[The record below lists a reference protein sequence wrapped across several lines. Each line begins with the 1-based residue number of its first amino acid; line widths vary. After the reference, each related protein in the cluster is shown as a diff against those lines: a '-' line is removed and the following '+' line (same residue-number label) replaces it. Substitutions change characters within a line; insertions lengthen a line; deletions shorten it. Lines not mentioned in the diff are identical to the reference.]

1 MTSIAKKKLVS
12 TRLQKLNLTKMYKQ
26 IAANKRNTIF
36 IMLGFVL
43 LVTAIGAAI
52 AYFVG
57 DWWVTAWVLIVAAI
71 YALVQYFLA
80 GSLAVAMTGAKEIT
94 KHDNPRLYNT
104 VENLAITAGLPMPK
118 VYIIN
123 DAAPN
128 AFATGR
134 DPEHAIVAATTG
146 LLDIMDNKELTAVM
160 AHELSHVKNYDI
172 RVSMITFGLVC
183 VVGFISDLGVRMM
196 WLTSHADD
204 DDRSPI
210 GLIVII
216 LTSLLAPIIASIAQM
231 AVSRERE
238 YLADAS
244 AAHLTRYPEGMI
256 SALKKLDTHARPM
269 KQQNPATEALFINNP
284 LRKNAVNNL
293 FSTHPPIEKRIERLE
308 HAKEKF

>member
-1 MTSIAKKKLVS
+1 
-12 TRLQKLNLTKMYKQ
+12 MYKQ

-57 DWWVTAWVLIVAAI
+57 DWWITVWVIGIAAI
-71 YALVQYFLA
+71 YAFVQYFLA

-94 KHDNPRLYNT
+94 KRDNPRLYNT
-104 VENLAITAGLPMPK
+104 VENLAITAGMPMPK

-183 VVGFISDLGVRMM
+183 VIGFISDLGVRMM
-196 WLTSHADD
+196 WLTSHHDD
-204 DDRSPI
+204 EDRSPI
-210 GLIVII
+210 GAIVILI
-216 LTSLLAPIIASIAQM
+216 TSLLAPIVASIAQM
-231 AVSRERE
+231 AISRERE

>member
-1 MTSIAKKKLVS
+1 
-12 TRLQKLNLTKMYKQ
+12 MYKQ

-36 IMLGFVL
+36 IMIGFVL
-43 LVTAIGAAI
+43 FIAAIGAAF
-52 AYFVG
+52 AYFFH
-57 DWWVTAWVLIVAAI
+57 DWWISVWVIVIALMYAI
-71 YALVQYFLA
+71 IQYFAA
-80 GSLAVAMTGAKEIT
+80 GALAVAMTGAREI
-94 KHDNPRLYNT
+94 KKRDNPRLYNT

-183 VVGFISDLGVRMM
+183 IVGFISDLGIRMM
-196 WLTSHADD
+196 WLTSDHDNED
-204 DDRSPI
+204 SSPV
-210 GLIVII
+210 GLIVIV
-216 LTSLLAPIIASIAQM
+216 LTSILAPIVASIAQM

-269 KQQNPATEALFINNP
+269 KHQNPATEALFINNP
-284 LRKNAVNNL
+284 LRKSAINNL

-308 HAKEKF
+308 RGKDKF